1 MGSDISLLT
10 FMQQQGVTFKD
21 NNVAQ
26 PADQILYDNGDNLF
40 RLRLFVNPNTSYSA
54 TEGAIQTTAYDISLA
69 QQIKQ
74 DDPSAKFELDLHY
87 SDTWA
92 DPGDQNI
99 PAAWSGESLTQLQS
113 SVYNYTLN
121 TLASFNSAGVMPDIV
136 QVGNEINNG
145 MLFPTGEINYSGTTA
160 QQEASWAAFGS
171 LVNSGISAVRA
182 AQGAGPKIQVSIVI
196 GNGDS
201 SGEPQYFY
209 GDLTNP
215 LYGNVPASSFDIMG
229 VDYYPSSNDMSTL
242 STNLKALANTYNKK
256 IMVME
261 TDAPWETD
269 NGLAHDTAYAET
281 QAGQASYISALATT
295 VENLPNGDGM
305 GLLYWYP
312 EAVQVPGYNVYNGGA
327 TALFDSSGNAV
338 QAVSDFSITQHAWNI
353 SGSGAWSTSG
363 NWTNSTSPSGS
374 DVEADFLGAIS
385 SNQIITSSI
394 AITLG
399 TLRFQNANTYAISGT
414 GSLSMQATVGWGY
427 IVVQQGAQQIN
438 VPTTISSSTIL
449 SVAAGTSL
457 TFGGAVTV
465 NSGQI
470 LKPSGSGTINYD
482 SSITLGTSAAMTIG
496 NSTTATNLSIAAGA
510 TASITGSG
518 TVLQVSSLS
527 NSGAIDI
534 GTDAMIINYGS
545 GNDPIAS
552 VAAWIASGYANGA
565 WTGTGIRSSAAQT
578 NSASYGIGYADS
590 ADPGNP
596 ADLPSGTIE
605 ILYTLLGDANLDGK
619 VNGADFTLMAT
630 NFNDSVTAGW
640 DQGDFN
646 YDGAVNGG
654 DFVLLADNFNQ
665 FASQSTVSAADLAA
679 LDSFAASNGISLSS
693 VPEPRSAAV
702 LCLAGLAILRRQ
714 SRSKIRA

>member
-1 MGSDISLLT
+1 
-10 FMQQQGVTFKD
+10 
-21 NNVAQ
+21 
-26 PADQILYDNGDNLF
+26 
-40 RLRLFVNPNTSYSA
+40 
-54 TEGAIQTTAYDISLA
+54 
-69 QQIKQ
+69 
-74 DDPSAKFELDLHY
+74 
-87 SDTWA
+87 
-92 DPGDQNI
+92 
-99 PAAWSGESLTQLQS
+99 
-113 SVYNYTLN
+113 
-121 TLASFNSAGVMPDIV
+121 
-136 QVGNEINNG
+136 
-145 MLFPTGEINYSGTTA
+145 
-160 QQEASWAAFGS
+160 
-171 LVNSGISAVRA
+171 VRA
-182 AQGAGPKIQVSIVI
+182 AQGAGPKIQVSLVI

-201 SGEPQYFY
+201 NGEPQYFY
-209 GDLTNP
+209 GNLTNP

-229 VDYYPSSNDMSTL
+229 VDYYPSSNNMTTL
-242 STNLKALANTYNKK
+242 GNNLKALANTYNKK

-261 TDAPWETD
+261 TDAPWEAD
-269 NGLAHDTAYAET
+269 SGLAHDSAYAET
-281 QAGQASYISALATT
+281 QAGQASYISTLATT

-338 QAVSDFSITQHAWNI
+338 QAISDFSITQHAWNTL
-353 SGSGAWSTSG
+353 GSGMWSTAA
-363 NWTNSTSPSGS
+363 NWTNSSSPSGS

-385 SNQIITSSI
+385 SSQTITTSS

-399 TLRFQNANTYAISGT
+399 TLRFQNANTYTLAGT

-438 VPTTISSSTIL
+438 IPTTISNSTIL
-449 SVAAGTSL
+449 SVAAGSSL

-470 LKPSGSGTINYD
+470 LKPSGSGTINYN
-482 SSITLGTSAAMTIG
+482 SSITLGTSAAMTIA
-496 NSTTATNLSIAAGA
+496 NSTTATNFTLAAGA
-510 TASITGSG
+510 TATLAGSG
-518 TVLQVSSLS
+518 TVLQVSALS
-527 NSGAIDI
+527 DSGAIDI
-534 GTDAMIINYGS
+534 GNDAIIINYGS

-552 VAAWIASGYANGA
+552 VAAWITSGYANGT
-565 WTGTGIRSSAAQT
+565 WTGAGIRSSAAQS

-619 VNGADFTLMAT
+619 VNGDDFTLMAT
-630 NFNDSVTAGW
+630 NFNDAITNGW

-665 FASQSTVSAADLAA
+665 FASQSAVFAADLAA
-679 LDSFAASNGISLSS
+679 LNSFAASNDISLSNI
-693 VPEPRSAAV
+693 PEPQSAAI
-702 LCLAGLAILRRQ
+702 LCLAAFTMRR
-714 SRSKIRA
+714 RAAKRGHS